1 MKPKQYQSEC
11 RHFAFGKGC
20 LTICALLLIFS
31 LSGKAQGQWTS
42 PDANNNISSTNTG
55 NVGIGTSTP
64 GAKLEVVGLP
74 PGSGISIK
82 SNDVVLNPGASL
94 FFDGNYSYAG
104 GSYIR
109 PLGANTQG
117 FFTSGTERMRIGAN
131 GNVGI
136 GTTSPL
142 GKLNVLSGSGN
153 VLDVSSA
160 TYLGVNGQAGN
171 PYNDSQITYGVV
183 GASSAGGMSSGTH
196 YGVYGYASGTQY
208 GYNESAT
215 IVGVRGHADS
225 PAYASS
231 TFPLTAGGYFSATA
245 ATGAGTPNSP
255 RIYGVYSKVRASTAN
270 GAVSY
275 GVYIDTNNGTTGA
288 GTFNYGLYQAD
299 TTAANYV
306 AGKLGIGTASPAYK
320 LDVAGPINATG
331 FYVNG
336 SPLQV
341 GSGGGSQWT
350 TNNSFIYYNNGSV
363 GIGTT
368 TPGSKLDI
376 LNGGIT
382 VQPATSG
389 RFMLVNDPTF
399 GNVGSF
405 ETTASGDVHL
415 KAYSP
420 GFGANQLFLRSGGYV
435 GIGTVNPQA
444 ALDVNGN
451 INVSG
456 NINAKYQDVAEWVP
470 STHALPAGTVVA
482 LDSTQS
488 NYVTASSHAYDT
500 KVAGVISE
508 RPGIALGESG
518 ANKVLVATTGRVKV
532 KADATRA
539 PIHVGDLLVT
549 STVEGYAM
557 KSMPL
562 SLGGVEIHRPGTLIG
577 KALEPLASGT
587 GEILVLLSLQ

>member
-1 MKPKQYQSEC
+1 MKSTPYQSEC
-11 RHFAFGKGC
+11 RQSVFGKGFI
-20 LTICALLLIFS
+20 TICALLFVFS
-31 LSGKAQGQWTS
+31 LSDKAQAQGQWTT
-42 PDANNNISSTNTG
+42 PDANNSISNTNAG
-55 NVGIGTSTP
+55 NVGIGTTTPKTKLDVDTDGISSFTGTTP
-64 GAKLEVVGLP
+64 GTFSVG
-74 PGSGISIK
+74 GNGI
-82 SNDVVLNPGASL
+82 NYYFP
-94 FFDGNYSYAG
+94 FDFRNTDSATYPYPLARIAMQFTTV
-104 GSYIR
+104 GSY
-109 PLGANTQG
+109 LSFG
-117 FFTSGTERMRIGAN
+117 TSNCYGCGVTNKAMTIDPN
-131 GNVGI
+131 GSIGI

-171 PYNDSQITYGVV
+171 PYNNSQITYGVV

-299 TTAANYV
+299 TMAANYV

-320 LDVAGPINATG
+320 LDV
-331 FYVNG
+331 
-336 SPLQV
+336 
-341 GSGGGSQWT
+341 
-350 TNNSFIYYNNGSV
+350 
-363 GIGTT
+363 
-368 TPGSKLDI
+368 
-376 LNGGIT
+376 
-382 VQPATSG
+382 
-389 RFMLVNDPTF
+389 
-399 GNVGSF
+399 
-405 ETTASGDVHL
+405 SGD
-415 KAYSP
+415 
-420 GFGANQLFLRSGGYV
+420 ANV
-435 GIGTVNPQA
+435 TGTITG
-444 ALDVNGN
+444 GN
-451 INVSG
+451 IV
-456 NINAKYQDVAEWVP
+456 AKYQDVAEWVP
-470 STHALPAGTVVA
+470 TSKKLAAATVVV
-482 LDSTQS
+482 LDTTQS
-488 NYVTASSHAYDT
+488 NYVTASSRAYDT

-518 ANKVLVATTGRVKV
+518 IGKVLVATTGRVKV
-532 KADATRA
+532 RVDATRA

-562 SLGGVEIHRPGTLIG
+562 SLSGVEIHRPGTLIG
-577 KALEPLASGT
+577 KALEPLDKGT